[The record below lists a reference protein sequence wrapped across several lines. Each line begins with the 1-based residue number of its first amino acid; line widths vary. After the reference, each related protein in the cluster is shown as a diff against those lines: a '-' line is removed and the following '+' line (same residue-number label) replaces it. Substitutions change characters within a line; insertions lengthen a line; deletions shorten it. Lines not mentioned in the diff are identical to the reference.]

1 MLSNYQLKIADDYN
15 ISIAND
21 KKIVHNFFKKKY
33 VRPYKNQQLK
43 NVHCVL

>member
-15 ISIAND
+15 ISNAND